1 MRTGDSWTCRF
12 NFSDW
17 PPFQAYG
24 VEGLWLDNLLKAGKL
39 ERHVYLRL
47 AAQVTVGFQKRLA
60 DCRAAERFEH
70 DLRVQEAADAATA
83 ELQQA
88 ILPMKTFDVVEAGV
102 FKRMKDSR

>member
-1 MRTGDSWTCRF
+1 MVG
-12 NFSDW
+12 
-17 PPFQAYG
+17 QLA
-24 VEGLWLDNLLKAGKL
+24 EAGKL

-70 DLRVQEAADAATA
+70 DLRVQEAVDAATG

>member
-1 MRTGDSWTCRF
+1 M
-12 NFSDW
+12 
-17 PPFQAYG
+17 
-24 VEGLWLDNLLKAGKL
+24 DNLLKAGKL

>member
-1 MRTGDSWTCRF
+1 M
-12 NFSDW
+12 
-17 PPFQAYG
+17 
-24 VEGLWLDNLLKAGKL
+24 DNLLKAGKL

-47 AAQVTVGFQKRLA
+47 AAQVTVGCQKRLA

-70 DLRVQEAADAATA
+70 DLRVQEAVDAATG

>member
-1 MRTGDSWTCRF
+1 M
-12 NFSDW
+12 
-17 PPFQAYG
+17 
-24 VEGLWLDNLLKAGKL
+24 LKAGKL

-70 DLRVQEAADAATA
+70 DLRVQEAVDAATG